1 MKPDELRQ
9 KLLAM
14 QDIKYQQFHGS
25 LLPGIE
31 NIIGVRVPLLRKTAA
46 VIAAE
51 SWQEYLDEALP
62 LTDIYYEETVMQGLV
77 ITLAKMPLSQKLE
90 YITRFLPK
98 INNWAVCDI
107 FCATLKEAKK
117 YPDRYWQLIL
127 DACQS
132 EAAYTQ
138 RFAAVMLLTYFTDD
152 SHVQDALNLLTK
164 LPSQDYYVRMAVA
177 WAVSIFYIQQ
187 SQATLPLLQS
197 NTLDTFTHNK
207 AIQKICESRRIST
220 ETKQQLRLL
229 KRR

>member
-51 SWQEYLDEALP
+51 SWQEYLDEALR
-62 LTDIYYEETVMQGLV
+62 LTDIYYEETVMHGLV
-77 ITLAKMPLSQKLE
+77 IALAKMPLSLRLE
-90 YITRFLPK
+90 YITCFLPK

-117 YPDRYWQLIL
+117 HPDRYWQLIL

-164 LPSQDYYVRMAVA
+164 LSSQDYYVRMAVA

-187 SQATLPLLQS
+187 PKATLPLLQS

-207 AIQKICESRRIST
+207 AIQKICESRRVSA

>member
-25 LLPGIE
+25 LLPGVE

-46 VIAAE
+46 VIAAKN
-51 SWQEYLDEALP
+51 WQEYLDEALS

-77 ITLAKMPLSQKLE
+77 IALAKIPLSQKLA

-117 YPDRYWQLIL
+117 YPDIYWQLVL

-152 SHVQDALNLLTK
+152 SHVQDAVNLLTK

-187 SQATLPLLQS
+187 PQATLPLLQS

-207 AIQKICESRRIST
+207 AIQKICESRRVSM

>member
-51 SWQEYLDEALP
+51 SCQEYLDEALP

-77 ITLAKMPLSQKLE
+77 IALAKMPLSQRLE

-127 DACQS
+127 DTCQS

-152 SHVQDALNLLTK
+152 NHVHDALTLLTK
-164 LPSQDYYVRMAVA
+164 LTSQDYYVRMAVA

-197 NTLDTFTHNK
+197 DTLDTFTHNK
-207 AIQKICESRRIST
+207 AIQKICESRRISA

>member
-51 SWQEYLDEALP
+51 SWQEYLDEVLP

-77 ITLAKMPLSQKLE
+77 IALAKMPLSQKLE

-117 YPDRYWQLIL
+117 YPDIYWQLIL
-127 DACQS
+127 DACQA

-164 LPSQDYYVRMAVA
+164 LSSQDYYVRMAVA

>member
-1 MKPDELRQ
+1 MNPDELRQ

-25 LLPGIE
+25 LLPGVE

-46 VIAAE
+46 VIAAKN
-51 SWQEYLDEALP
+51 WQEYLDEALS

-77 ITLAKMPLSQKLE
+77 IALAKIPLSQKLA

-117 YPDRYWQLIL
+117 YPDIYWQLVL

-152 SHVQDALNLLTK
+152 SHVQDAVNLLTK

-187 SQATLPLLQS
+187 PQATLPLLQS

-207 AIQKICESRRIST
+207 AIQKICESRRVSM

>member
-1 MKPDELRQ
+1 MKPNELRQ

-25 LLPGIE
+25 LLPDIE

-51 SWQEYLDEALP
+51 SWQKYLVEALP

-77 ITLAKMPLSQKLE
+77 IALAKMPLSQRLE

-127 DACQS
+127 DACQT

-164 LPSQDYYVRMAVA
+164 LSSQDYYVRMAVA

>member
-62 LTDIYYEETVMQGLV
+62 LTDTYYEETVMQGLV
-77 ITLAKMPLSQKLE
+77 IALAKMPLSQKLE
-90 YITRFLPK
+90 YITCFLPK

-117 YPDRYWQLIL
+117 YPDRYWQFIL

-164 LPSQDYYVRMAVA
+164 LSSQDYYVRMAVA

-187 SQATLPLLQS
+187 PKATLPLLQS

-207 AIQKICESRRIST
+207 SIQKICESRRIST

>member
-1 MKPDELRQ
+1 MKPDELHQ

-31 NIIGVRVPLLRKTAA
+31 NIIGVRVPLLRKTAT
-46 VIAAE
+46 VIATK
-51 SWQEYLDEALP
+51 SWEEYLDEALP
-62 LTDIYYEETVMQGLV
+62 LTDIYYEETVMHGLV
-77 ITLAKMPLSQKLE
+77 IAMA
-90 YITRFLPK
+90 
-98 INNWAVCDI
+98 NWAVCDI

-164 LPSQDYYVRMAVA
+164 LSSQDYYVRMAVA

-187 SQATLPLLQS
+187 PQATLPLLQS
-197 NTLDTFTHNK
+197 DTLDTFTHNK

>member
-25 LLPGIE
+25 LLPGVE

-46 VIAAE
+46 GIAAE
-51 SWQEYLDEALP
+51 NWQEYLEEALS

-77 ITLAKMPLSQKLE
+77 IALAKIPLSQKLA

-117 YPDRYWQLIL
+117 YPDIYWQLVL

-152 SHVQDALNLLTK
+152 SHVQDAVNLLTK

-187 SQATLPLLQS
+187 PQATIPLLQN

-207 AIQKICESRRIST
+207 AIQKICESRRVSM